1 MFSDVL
7 RCGEYSSVQ
16 RWCVLTR
23 CDLMQLEP
31 GPANKMKH
39 LSLLLSLILLATIG
53 RLVAGPATPVRLA
66 IVGLDHGHVDG
77 CLAEMLAR
85 SDVQLVGVV
94 EPKPALAV
102 RYAERFRIPAPLR
115 FSNLE
120 EMLKTAKPEGVMVFT
135 STFAHA
141 QVVETCAPYGVHVM
155 MEKPLAVS
163 MAHARAMQK
172 AARHYS
178 IHVLVNYET
187 TWYPSHALAY
197 ALVRQQGAVG
207 ELRKIVVRDG
217 HQGPREIGCPDS
229 FLSWLTDPVLNG
241 GGALM
246 DFGCYGAD
254 LITWLMQGQRPSRVT
269 AVTQQLKP
277 EVYPR
282 VDDEA
287 TIILSYPRAQ
297 GIIQASWN
305 WPIGRKD
312 MDIYGVGG
320 AIEVADRD
328 TLRIKK
334 TDGKARDLV
343 PAQLDPKFRE
353 PIAYFAAV
361 IRGEISEHPLSSL
374 ETNLIVTEILD
385 AARQSARSYQS
396 VQLPEKPAE

>member
-1 MFSDVL
+1 
-7 RCGEYSSVQ
+7 
-16 RWCVLTR
+16 
-23 CDLMQLEP
+23 
-31 GPANKMKH
+31 MKR
-39 LSLLLSLILLATIG
+39 LLLVLSLILLVTIE
-53 RLVAGPATPVRLA
+53 RLMAGPALPTRLA

-85 SDVQLVGVV
+85 TDVQLVGVV
-94 EPKPALAV
+94 EPKPALAA
-102 RYAERFRIPAPLR
+102 RYAEHFRIPAPLL

-120 EMLKTAKPEGVMVFT
+120 EMLKTAKPEGVLVFT
-135 STFAHA
+135 STFEHK
-141 QVVETCAPYGVHVM
+141 QVVETCAPHGVQVM

-163 MAHARAMQK
+163 MEHARAMQK
-172 AARHYS
+172 VARLHH
-178 IHVLVNYET
+178 IHVIVNYET

-197 ALVRQQGAVG
+197 NLVWGQGAVG
-207 ELRKIVVRDG
+207 ELRKIVAREG
-217 HQGPREIGCPDS
+217 HQGPKEIGCPDS
-229 FLSWLTDPVLNG
+229 FLIWLTDPVLNG

-254 LITWLMQGQRPSRVT
+254 LITWLMQGQRPIRVT

-297 GIIQASWN
+297 GIIEASWN

-312 MDIYGVGG
+312 MDIYGVRG
-320 AIEVADRD
+320 AIEIADRN
-328 TLRIKK
+328 TLRIKS
-334 TDGKARDLV
+334 TDGKARNLE
-343 PAQLDPKFRE
+343 PPLLDAKLRE

-374 ETNLIVTEILD
+374 ETNLVVTEILD
-385 AARQSARSYQS
+385 AARESARSHQS
-396 VQLPEKPAE
+396 VQLPATFEE

>member
-1 MFSDVL
+1 MKSFLLSLIAGV
-7 RCGEYSSVQ
+7 SSAARRTQ
-16 RWCVLTR
+16 APSTEFMELAKT
-23 CDLMQLEP
+23 EP
-31 GPANKMKH
+31 SLANKIKRP
-39 LSLLLSLILLATIG
+39 SLMLSLILLATSG
-53 RLVAGPATPVRLA
+53 QLVAGSAQPFRLA

-77 CLAEMLAR
+77 CLAEMLTR

-94 EPKPALAV
+94 EPKQALAA

-163 MAHARAMQK
+163 MEHARAMQK
-172 AARHYS
+172 AARLHS

-197 ALVRQQGAVG
+197 ALVREQGAVG
-207 ELRKIVVRDG
+207 ELRKVVVRDG
-217 HQGPREIGCPDS
+217 HQGPKEIGCPDS

-246 DFGCYGAD
+246 DFGCYGVD

-269 AVTQQLKP
+269 AVTQQFKP
-277 EVYPR
+277 EIYPQ

-312 MDIYGVGG
+312 MDIYGVCG

-328 TLRIKK
+328 TLRIRK

-361 IRGEISEHPLSSL
+361 IRGEIAEHPLSPHWRPTS
-374 ETNLIVTEILD
+374 
-385 AARQSARSYQS
+385 S
-396 VQLPEKPAE
+396 

>member
-1 MFSDVL
+1 
-7 RCGEYSSVQ
+7 
-16 RWCVLTR
+16 
-23 CDLMQLEP
+23 
-31 GPANKMKH
+31 MKR
-39 LSLLLSLILLATIG
+39 LPLGLSLILLAAIG
-53 RLVAGPATPVRLA
+53 RLAAAPAPPFRLA

-77 CLAEMLAR
+77 YLAETLAR

-94 EPKPALAV
+94 ESKPALAAQ
-102 RYAERFRIPAPLR
+102 YAGRFRIPAALL

-120 EMLKTAKPEGVMVFT
+120 EMLRTAQPEGVMVFT
-135 STFAHA
+135 STFGHK
-141 QVVETCAPYGVHVM
+141 QVVETCAPHQVHVM

-163 MAHARAMQK
+163 MEHARAMQQ
-172 AARHYS
+172 AARRYS

-187 TWYPSHALAY
+187 TWYPSHELAY
-197 ALVRQQGAVG
+197 ALVRNQGAVG

-312 MDIYGVGG
+312 IDIYGVTG
-320 AIEVADRD
+320 AVKVADRN
-328 TLRIKK
+328 TLQLQ
-334 TDGKARDLV
+334 KAGSEARNLE
-343 PAQLDPKFRE
+343 PAPLAAPYRE

-361 IRGEISEHPLSSL
+361 VRGEISEHPLSSL

-385 AARQSARSYQS
+385 AARQSAQTHQS
-396 VQLPEKPAE
+396 ILLPEKPAE

>member
-1 MFSDVL
+1 M
-7 RCGEYSSVQ
+7 
-16 RWCVLTR
+16 
-23 CDLMQLEP
+23 
-31 GPANKMKH
+31 KMKR
-39 LSLLLSLILLATIG
+39 LSPILGLILLATFG
-53 RLVAGPATPVRLA
+53 RLVAEPAQPFRLA

-77 CLAEMLAR
+77 YLAEMLTR

-94 EPKPALAV
+94 EPKPTLAA
-102 RYAERFRIPAPLR
+102 RYAQRLGIPAPLL

-120 EMLKTAKPEGVMVFT
+120 EMLKAAKPEGVMVFT
-135 STFAHA
+135 STFDHA
-141 QVVETCAPYGVHVM
+141 RVVETCAPHGVHVM

-163 MAHARAMQK
+163 MEHARAMQK
-172 AARHYS
+172 AARRYS

-187 TWYPSHALAY
+187 TWYPSHGLAY
-197 ALVRQQGAVG
+197 ALVRKENAIG
-207 ELRKIVVRDG
+207 ELRKVVVRDG
-217 HQGPREIGCPDS
+217 HQGPKEIGCPDS
-229 FLSWLTDPVLNG
+229 FLSWLTDPVLSG

-254 LITWLMQGQRPSRVT
+254 LITWLMQGQRPTWVT

-277 EVYPR
+277 EIYPR

-287 TIILSYPRAQ
+287 TIILSYPRTQ

-320 AIEVADRD
+320 AIEVADRN
-328 TLRIKK
+328 TLRIRKP
-334 TDGKARDLV
+334 DGKARDLE
-343 PAQLDPKFRE
+343 PAPLDAKSRE

-361 IRGEISEHPLSSL
+361 VRGEISEHPLSSL

-385 AARQSARSYQS
+385 AARQSARSHQS
-396 VQLPEKPAE
+396 IQLPKELEE